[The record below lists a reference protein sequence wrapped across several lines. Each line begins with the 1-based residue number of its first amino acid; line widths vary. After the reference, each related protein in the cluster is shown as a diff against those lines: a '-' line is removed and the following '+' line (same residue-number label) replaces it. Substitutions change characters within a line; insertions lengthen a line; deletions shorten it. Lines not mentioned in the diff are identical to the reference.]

1 MSIIFAQEPKWN
13 NKIDLHHLR
22 ACQAKRAYLYYLNAI
37 RDPAF
42 KAQLIRELEV
52 RFASNGRELHHNQID
67 GIYYL
72 RGPQPQVCAGTQP
85 ARRVQPT
92 GSDGRECIPSVPLAS
107 GCHGLQLHSGNLTLK
122 TIAAWSN
129 KVEKLFLDFSLTI
142 HYTKCVNSFFLLPIR
157 QSVSSFAA

>member
-1 MSIIFAQEPKWN
+1 ME

-52 RFASNGRELHHNQID
+52 RFASNGRELNHDQID

-72 RGPQPQVCAGTQP
+72 RGFNRKFAQEHNLPTAYNRLALMAVSVFHLSHWRLDVTVCNY
-85 ARRVQPT
+85 
-92 GSDGRECIPSVPLAS
+92 ILA
-107 GCHGLQLHSGNLTLK
+107 
-122 TIAAWSN
+122 
-129 KVEKLFLDFSLTI
+129 V
-142 HYTKCVNSFFLLPIR
+142 
-157 QSVSSFAA
+157 

>member
-1 MSIIFAQEPKWN
+1 MAVIWWKTNPVTCAFGSKEKGGKIQYQRILPSDIALVRSYFEEKDTDEYLFAQEEME

-52 RFASNGRELHHNQID
+52 RFASNGRELNHDQID

-72 RGPQPQVCAGTQP
+72 RGLNRKFAQEHNLPTAYNRLALMAVSVFHLSHWRLDVTVCNY
-85 ARRVQPT
+85 
-92 GSDGRECIPSVPLAS
+92 ILA
-107 GCHGLQLHSGNLTLK
+107 
-122 TIAAWSN
+122 I
-129 KVEKLFLDFSLTI
+129 
-142 HYTKCVNSFFLLPIR
+142 
-157 QSVSSFAA
+157 

>member
-1 MSIIFAQEPKWN
+1 MPEWIYKDDYLTQEEME

-52 RFASNGRELHHNQID
+52 RFASNGRKLNHDQID

-72 RGPQPQVCAGTQP
+72 RGFNRKFAQAQSSH
-85 ARRVQPT
+85 RVQPT
-92 GSDGRECIPSVPLAS
+92 GSDGRECIPSVPLAF
-107 GCHGLQLHSGNLTLK
+107 GCHGLQLHSGGLK
-122 TIAAWSN
+122 A
-129 KVEKLFLDFSLTI
+129 
-142 HYTKCVNSFFLLPIR
+142 
-157 QSVSSFAA
+157 